1 MRVKRFLIALAALFL
16 GAVFGAS
23 VALAGHEA
31 VATAE
36 ATQHPVHR
44 SGVMGQIAITD
55 SPAGP
60 IYSGTA
66 TGLEPLAPLF
76 RYITLV
82 YDFGSVPGGPTVCEP
97 TVELPAMFVGTW
109 AVDAEGNGTLI
120 QLAPT
125 EPLDAIDSISIRD
138 TAINFGFGPEAV
150 VACGQI
156 AVHPAGS

>member
-1 MRVKRFLIALAALFL
+1 MRSRRLVISVAALL
-16 GAVFGAS
+16 VGL
-23 VALAGHEA
+23 LAGAASADASHEEF
-31 VATAE
+31 ATAE
-36 ATQHPVHR
+36 ATQHPVNQ
-44 SGVMGQIAITD
+44 SGVSGRITIID

-66 TGLEPLAPLF
+66 AGLEPLAPLF

-82 YDFGSVPGGPTVCEP
+82 YDVGSVPGGPTACEP
-97 TVELPAMFVGTW
+97 TTAQAAMFVGTW

-138 TAINFGFGPEAV
+138 TRIDFGFGPEAV
-150 VACGQI
+150 LACGQI
-156 AVHPAGS
+156 SVHAAGP